1 MPADPNAQPTHAST
15 VSERALDADLEPD
28 GDGDLGAGSPPPLA
42 TLGELRSLLQQ
53 GAIGRALARAEAD
66 RDSPTFSGATDIH
79 RAAVRTAILE
89 CRLARGDLLEAMAVG
104 DELTEHLDTDG
115 TAAGLALYAKATLA
129 AALGDPQQ
137 AVEWFAA
144 AGAHLGSD
152 TRLSTLIPWRT
163 GASLA
168 MLHTRTAGAAALAA
182 DHLDLVVGSDSSPA
196 LALALR
202 TVAACD
208 SGGGRV
214 GLLRGALAALEGVTA
229 ERLTAQI
236 ATDLAEMLALGNE
249 PDTRS
254 ETVQLLRQAE
264 AYAGREQL
272 WPLRA
277 RVRRVLDRLDEASA
291 PVESERLSGLTKAER
306 RVAELAAHGHANR
319 VIAERL
325 DVGVKSV
332 EWHLSRVYRKL
343 GIRSRS
349 GLPPLFGRTV

>member
-1 MPADPNAQPTHAST
+1 MPGEPNAQPTNTST
-15 VSERALDADLEPD
+15 ISERSLDTHLDPDLDASAP
-28 GDGDLGAGSPPPLA
+28 APVA
-42 TLGELRSLLQQ
+42 TLGELRTLLQR

-66 RDSPTFSGATDIH
+66 RDFPTFSSATDIH
-79 RAAVRTAILE
+79 RAAVRTVILE
-89 CRLARGDLLEAMAVG
+89 CRLARGDLLEAMAAG
-104 DELTEHLDTDG
+104 DELTEHLDTAG
-115 TAAGLALYAKATLA
+115 TAAGLALYGKGTLA

-137 AVEWFAA
+137 AADLFAA
-144 AGAHLGSD
+144 AGAHIGSD
-152 TRLSTLIPWRT
+152 ARMSMLIPWRT

-168 MLHTRTAGAAALAA
+168 LLHTRTGGAAALAA
-182 DHLDLVVGSDSSPA
+182 DHLDLVVESGSKPA

-208 SGGGRV
+208 SGGRRV
-214 GLLRGALAALEGVTA
+214 ALLREALAAVEGATT

-236 ATDLAEMLALGNE
+236 ATDLAEMLALSNE
-249 PDTRS
+249 PGTHN

-306 RVAELAAHGHANR
+306 RVAELAAHGHSNR

-343 GIRSRS
+343 GIRSRR
-349 GLPPLFGRTV
+349 GLAPLFGTTV